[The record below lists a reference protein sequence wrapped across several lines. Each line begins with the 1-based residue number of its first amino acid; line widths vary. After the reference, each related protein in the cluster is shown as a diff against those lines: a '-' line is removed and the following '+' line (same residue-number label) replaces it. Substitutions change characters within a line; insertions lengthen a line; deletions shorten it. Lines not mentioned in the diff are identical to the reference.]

1 MLKKFYK
8 LYHYIAT
15 IFYPDVI
22 EEISTNI
29 AFCFC
34 DKRLNS
40 QNKISKLFWSIV
52 GNICNFFTSYVM
64 SSKAYSTGLE
74 KHFIQK
80 QVNMKI
86 MIIAIH
92 QILLNS

>member
-29 AFCFC
+29 AFLFC

-52 GNICNFFTSYVM
+52 GNICNFYIYIICYVIENLLYWIG
-64 SSKAYSTGLE
+64 KTFYPETGEYEDYDYSDLSN
-74 KHFIQK
+74 F
-80 QVNMKI
+80 
-86 MIIAIH
+86 A
-92 QILLNS
+92 

>member
-15 IFYPDVI
+15 IFYPDGI

-52 GNICNFFTSYVM
+52 GNICNFSIYIICYVIE
-64 SSKAYSTGLE
+64 SLLYWIGKTFYPETGEYEDYDYSDPSN
-74 KHFIQK
+74 F
-80 QVNMKI
+80 
-86 MIIAIH
+86 A
-92 QILLNS
+92 